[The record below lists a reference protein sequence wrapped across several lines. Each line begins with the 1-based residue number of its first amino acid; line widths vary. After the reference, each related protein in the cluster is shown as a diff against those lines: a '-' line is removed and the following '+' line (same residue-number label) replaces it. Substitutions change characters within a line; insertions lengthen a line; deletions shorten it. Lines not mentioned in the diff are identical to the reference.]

1 VHKLHCKL
9 QSLIKEKGWD
19 DLTTVQKETFT
30 PIIEG
35 KNVLVVAPTGYGKTE
50 AALLPIFNIMLRNE
64 TKPVAVLYITPLKAL
79 INDITLRIEWW
90 TSKLGFSV
98 SRKHGEV
105 PQKEKSLRLKKVPHI
120 LVTTPEGLEIDLD
133 WASKFRE
140 NYRNTKWIIID
151 EVHELVNSK
160 RGAQLSVLLERL
172 KDFTNYDFQR
182 IGLSA
187 TIGNEQKVANL
198 IFGSSNRESKI
209 VKVEGARDFEVKI
222 LKVKQKEGEDL
233 WGSTAKLVNQ
243 LVERPTL
250 LFTNSRF
257 STERLYEEL
266 ERSKLKNIFIHH
278 SSISK
283 EEKIRVENNLR
294 EGKADVVICTRTLE
308 LGIHIGDIKKVI
320 MYRPPP
326 TVSSFLQRLGRS
338 GHTINRVSK
347 GEIVC
352 LYDYDILEAISLYEL
367 AKAGIVE
374 PPKSM
379 PYMDVVAREIIGITL
394 QYGEIDVEKL
404 YNLITKSSYYK
415 GLKFDKFLSL
425 VEYIIQNGL
434 LKKENDK
441 VKIGKTFFKIWRF
454 DKDNKITWMKDFSE
468 FFSFISTDET
478 FNLRYENKTIGEI
491 DAVYVYK
498 HLRNNDIIRIS
509 GKLWRIVNIDINK
522 MQINVAPATSGNG
535 EIPIWKGEN
544 ISKSSLITKQI
555 EKVLH
560 NIDDYLYGED
570 SLIDEE
576 SKNALNKLV
585 EFYRIH
591 QLPLPN
597 KRTIYIENENDEI
610 VYATLINEKI
620 ANTLSHAL
628 LYLATKKYS
637 LNVSARSSI
646 YGFSIKG
653 VDKDLLQDLINLD
666 EKQLKSLLIK
676 SVRRSPLFFATLKEI
691 QYSFGKINKVS
702 SEDKIILEEALKQ
715 TVNKYFSIKGT
726 MKYVKMIKEGKI
738 RIININGFSPLGK
751 AVLSHSPIKPWISDL
766 SIRIYQA
773 LKGGAYTVEELS
785 DMLGISKKTLELRLK
800 KMRKPSSKYRTCN
813 FIDVDTHETRWTLLE
828 DLKEIAES
836 DDYYNSFNPINLD
849 ESYVMVMRAYQ
860 SEGATES
867 VFRVKDLVKNPEE
880 FLKRIP
886 YDEILELKLKDPN
899 DSLVASISPKYY
911 FVKKSIARFL
921 VLNAIS
927 YIQNLKFG

>member
-1 VHKLHCKL
+1 MHRLHCKL

-19 DLTTVQKETFT
+19 DLTAVQKETFT
-30 PIIEG
+30 PIMEG
-35 KNVLVVAPTGYGKTE
+35 KNVLVIAPTGYGKTE
-50 AALLPIFNIMLRNE
+50 AALLPIFNIMLKTE
-64 TKPVAVLYITPLKAL
+64 IKPVAVLYITPLKAL

-140 NYRNTKWIIID
+140 NYKNIKWIIID

-172 KDFTNYDFQR
+172 KEFTNYDFQR

-187 TIGNEQKVANL
+187 TIGNEQKVAQL
-198 IFGSSNRESKI
+198 VFGSSLRESKVI
-209 VKVEGARDFEVKI
+209 KVEGARDFEVKI
-222 LKVKQKEGEDL
+222 VKVKPKDGEDL
-233 WGSTAKLVNQ
+233 WSSTAKLVNQ
-243 LVERPTL
+243 LVEKPTL

-283 EEKIRVENNLR
+283 EEKIRVESSLR

-308 LGIHIGDIKKVI
+308 LGIHIGDIRKVI

-347 GEIVC
+347 GEIIC
-352 LYDYDILEAISLYEL
+352 LYDYDVLEAISLYEL
-367 AKAGIVE
+367 AKSGIVE
-374 PPKSM
+374 PPKYM

-394 QYGEIDVEKL
+394 QYGEIDIDKL
-404 YNLITKSSYYK
+404 YSLIKSSTYYK
-415 GLKFDKFLSL
+415 GLKFEKFLSL
-425 VEYIIQNGL
+425 IDYMVQSGL
-434 LKKENDK
+434 LKKDK
-441 VKIGKTFFKIWRF
+441 DKLKIGKTFFKIWRF

-468 FFSFISTDET
+468 FFSFISADET
-478 FNLRYENKTIGEI
+478 FSLRYENKSIGEI

-498 HLRNNDIIRIS
+498 HLRNNDIVRIS
-509 GKLWRIVNIDINK
+509 GKLWRIVNVDINK
-522 MQINVAPATSGNG
+522 MQISVAPANTGNG

-544 ISKSSLITKQI
+544 ISKSSLLPKQI
-555 EKVLH
+555 EKVLF
-560 NIDDYLYGED
+560 NVNDYLAEEK
-570 SLIDEE
+570 LIDEE
-576 SKNALNKLV
+576 SKNAIKKFID
-585 EFYRIH
+585 FYVLH

-597 KRTIYIENENDEI
+597 TKTIYIENENDEI

-628 LYLATKKYS
+628 LYLATKRYS

-653 VDKDLLQDLINLD
+653 VDKDLLQDLIKMD
-666 EKQLKSLLIK
+666 EKQLKSVLMRSIK
-676 SVRRSPLFFATLKEI
+676 RSPLFFATLKEI
-691 QYSFGKINKVS
+691 QYSYGKINKITS
-702 SEDKIILEEALKQ
+702 SEDKIVLEEALKQ
-715 TVNKYFSIKGT
+715 TVNKYFSINGT
-726 MKYVKMIKEGKI
+726 IKYVKAIKEGKI
-738 RIININGFSPLGK
+738 SIINVNGLSPLGK

-766 SIRIYQA
+766 SVRLYQA

-785 DMLGISKKTLELRLK
+785 EMLGISKKTLELRLK
-800 KMRKPSSKYRTCN
+800 KMRKPNSRHRTCS
-813 FIDVDTHETRWTLLE
+813 FIDVDTHEVRWALME
-828 DLKEIAES
+828 DLKEVAES

-849 ESYVMVMRAYQ
+849 ESYVIVMRAYQ
-860 SEGATES
+860 SEGTTET
-867 VFRVKDLVKNPEE
+867 VFRVKDLVNNPDE

-899 DSLVASISPKYY
+899 DSLVISISPKYY

-921 VLNAIS
+921 VLNAVS
-927 YIQNLKFG
+927 YIQSLKFG